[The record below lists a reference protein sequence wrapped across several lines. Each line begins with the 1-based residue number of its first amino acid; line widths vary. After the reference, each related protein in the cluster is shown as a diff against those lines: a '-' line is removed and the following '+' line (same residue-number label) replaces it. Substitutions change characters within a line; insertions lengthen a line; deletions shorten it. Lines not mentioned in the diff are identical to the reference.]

1 MSTVRHIGIDE
12 TSVRRGQD
20 YITVVHDLQAK
31 RLLFATPGAA
41 TRRWRRSRTQD
52 LQRTGQAAQVEHV
65 CMDMSAAYLKG
76 SGSPCPGRPSS
87 YDRYH
92 VAAMAGQ
99 AWMAIDRAC
108 VESAKLRQVL
118 DLGKTRRSLLGV
130 QLECASRPCMRCSA
144 PDSRRFRQL
153 KEALRQVYRLRP
165 RATTRRW
172 RVTASSAGCPGPRA
186 RGWSR
191 SRSWHEP

>member
-31 RLLFATPGAA
+31 RLLFATPGRSHETVAA
-41 TRRWRRSRTQD
+41 FTQD
-52 LQRTGQAAQVEHV
+52 LQAHGGEAAQVEHV

-76 SGSPCPGRPSS
+76 VRQSLPEAAIS

-99 AWMAIDRAC
+99 AMDEVRSTELRL
-108 VESAKLRQVL
+108 ESAKVRQVL
-118 DLGKTRRSLLGV
+118 DLEPKTR
-130 QLECASRPCMRCSA
+130 
-144 PDSRRFRQL
+144 
-153 KEALRQVYRLRP
+153 
-165 RATTRRW
+165 
-172 RVTASSAGCPGPRA
+172 
-186 RGWSR
+186 
-191 SRSWHEP
+191 